1 MFTNLF
7 FKMLRITSC
16 ETMQMTLFLRTFL
29 GNKFHINFFS
39 DSINNKN
46 KFGLQYKNRNHGN
59 NKQSWYPNQS
69 GPKKNVLQGE
79 LSYFMHILFP
89 SFDVRKIRELMQSV
103 NPKLKPNVYN
113 EVRQFISWSKC
124 ASL

>member
-1 MFTNLF
+1 MIELITKTNLDF
-7 FKMLRITSC
+7 SIKT
-16 ETMQMTLFLRTFL
+16 ETMGTT
-29 GNKFHINFFS
+29 N
-39 DSINNKN
+39 
-46 KFGLQYKNRNHGN
+46 NHGTLIN
-59 NKQSWYPNQS
+59 LDQ
-69 GPKKNVLQGE
+69 KKNVLQGE

-89 SFDVRKIRELMQSV
+89 SFDVRKIRELIQSV

>member
-1 MFTNLF
+1 MIELITKTNLDF
-7 FKMLRITSC
+7 SIKT
-16 ETMQMTLFLRTFL
+16 ETMGTT
-29 GNKFHINFFS
+29 NK
-39 DSINNKN
+39 
-46 KFGLQYKNRNHGN
+46 
-59 NKQSWYPNQS
+59 SWYPNQS